1 MELKKRAHYA
11 GGVRTYY
18 KNVKVKRDYS
28 PLEFYPLDTF
38 NGYFWIFH
46 LENNECNVG
55 LGGLSSEV
63 LEKKI
68 NLSKELGQF
77 IENNLNLKERF
88 ENVEKLDKTKG
99 WGIPLNSNRIDYY
112 ADGFILIGDSAS
124 MVEPLTGKGIGIG
137 MMSAFIAMPTILKAV
152 KEFDSSK

>member
-1 MELKKRAHYA
+1 MII
-11 GGVRTYY
+11 
-18 KNVKVKRDYS
+18 
-28 PLEFYPLDTF
+28 
-38 NGYFWIFH
+38 YFWIFH

-112 ADGFILIGDSAS
+112 ADGFILI
-124 MVEPLTGKGIGIG
+124 
-137 MMSAFIAMPTILKAV
+137 
-152 KEFDSSK
+152 